1 MRWGY
6 VLVGLLLVVASLG
19 AALSHVRTSLIEQ
32 GRQQE
37 RQEANDAA
45 AERVREAN
53 RHGSQLAATA
63 RAEAQSARDYA
74 ARLHRELRDAR
85 HAQNLVVPEVAAAA
99 AAAAPGAA
107 ASAPS
112 PDVAVA
118 AAPGGGLRLSAGAV
132 RLWDSA
138 LAGADV
144 PAGACGSADPT
155 ARACA
160 AASAYDIQHA
170 WDNHIENAARCR
182 EDRARYRR
190 LIEFV
195 QARNPSAAAP

>member
-74 ARLHRELRDAR
+74 AQLHRELRDAR

-99 AAAAPGAA
+99 GDA
-107 ASAPS
+107 ASAPAQT
-112 PDVAVA
+112 VGVA

>member
-6 VLVGLLLVVASLG
+6 VLVGVLLAAASLA
-19 AALSHVRTSLIEQ
+19 AALGHVRASLIEQ

-37 RQEANDAA
+37 RQEASEAA
-45 AERVREAN
+45 AEHVREAN

-74 ARLHRELRDAR
+74 AQLQRELRHAR
-85 HAQNLVVPEVAAAA
+85 HEQNLVVSEVAA

-107 ASAPS
+107 ASAPG

-144 PAGACGSADPT
+144 PAGACGAADPT
-155 ARACA
+155 AGACA
-160 AASAYDIQHA
+160 AASPYDIQHA

-182 EDRARYRR
+182 EDRARYRQ
-190 LIEFV
+190 LIEFL
-195 QARNPSAAAP
+195 QSRR

>member
-74 ARLHRELRDAR
+74 AQLHRELRDAR

-99 AAAAPGAA
+99 GDA
-107 ASAPS
+107 ASAPAQT
-112 PDVAVA
+112 VGVA

-190 LIEFV
+190 LIEFL